1 MLILDWMKENPFSV
15 TPDMTLRQARR
26 LFREHNIHR
35 LPVVDEHSMVVGILC
50 STDLKRFAPTNATG
64 VEILEALELLETTKV
79 REAMVPNPV
88 TISPHSTIEQAAQKM
103 IDRHVACLP
112 VTDSA
117 GKLLG
122 IMTGLD
128 VFKALLDLSGSDQPG
143 VEAGFF
149 LPYKPG
155 TLREILE
162 KLRNEGMRIIS
173 VLSSVR
179 GTDMRKVKIRF
190 RGDDEASQNRALEM
204 FRDHPGLRYW
214 ARGDEFFLKEEK
226 AEDAQR
232 AAQEAHAKAQ
242 GA

>member
-1 MLILDWMKENPFSV
+1 MLILDWMKTKVISV

-26 LFREHNIHR
+26 LFREHNINR
-35 LPVVDEHSMVVGILC
+35 LPVVDDKFMVIGLL
-50 STDLKRFAPTNATG
+50 STADLKRYAPTNATG
-64 VEILEALELLETTKV
+64 VEILEALELLDTTKV

-88 TISPHSTIEQAAQKM
+88 TIGPHNTIEQAAQKM

-122 IMTGLD
+122 IMTGMD

-143 VEAGFF
+143 VEAGFL

-155 TLREILE
+155 TLREVLD
-162 KLRNEGMRIIS
+162 KLRSQGMRIIS

-190 RGDDEASQNRALEM
+190 RGDDEASQNKALEM
-204 FRDHPGLRYW
+204 FREHPGLRYW
-214 ARGDEFFLKEEK
+214 ARGDEFFLKEEHLDDVHK
-226 AEDAQR
+226 SVQD
-232 AAQEAHAKAQ
+232 AAQN
-242 GA
+242 